1 MRNNYKPQIEEMI
14 KTINLHTTSYP
25 GGKEIDSRVLYA
37 MRQVPRHNFVAHFP
51 YGDGPVRIG
60 HGQTISQPFIVA
72 YMTDMLE
79 LQPLHKV
86 LEIGMGSGY
95 QAAVLSELSHEIYTV
110 ERIPELAEQTKTL
123 LERLEYNNIKIKV
136 GNGYEGW
143 KEHAPY
149 DRIIVTATAN
159 DLIPPQAL
167 ADQLVEGGKMI
178 IPMKRSAGHEELVL
192 VTKTGTSW
200 MCNCGKSK
208 KHPLCDGTHKKE
220 GKFKP
225 SKKAKCTEK
234 SLIGVRFVPLVK

>member
-1 MRNNYKPQIEEMI
+1 MAHKREMKDMI
-14 KTINLHTTSYP
+14 KTINLHAKSYA
-25 GGKEIDSRVLYA
+25 GGKGINPRVLYA
-37 MRQVPRHNFVAHFP
+37 IEQVPRHNFVAHFP

-72 YMTDMLE
+72 YMTDILE

-143 KEHAPY
+143 EEHAPY
-149 DRIIVTATAN
+149 DRIIVTATA
-159 DLIPPQAL
+159 DELIPPQAL
-167 ADQLVEGGKMI
+167 VDQLVEGGKMI
-178 IPMKRSAGHEELVL
+178 LPIKRPAGNEELVL
-192 VTKTGTSW
+192 VTKTGKTY
-200 MCNCGKSK
+200 
-208 KHPLCDGTHKKE
+208 
-220 GKFKP
+220 
-225 SKKAKCTEK
+225 TEK
-234 SLIGVRFVPLVK
+234 SLIGVRFVPLVNEV